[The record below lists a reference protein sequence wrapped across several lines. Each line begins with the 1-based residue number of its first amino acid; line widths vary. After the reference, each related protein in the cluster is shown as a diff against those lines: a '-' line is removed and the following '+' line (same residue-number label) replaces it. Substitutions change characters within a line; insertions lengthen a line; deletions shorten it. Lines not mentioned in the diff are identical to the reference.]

1 MAGAEALNAM
11 RYNER
16 VLVDMRYDTTTPSRA
31 AVMAP
36 AEGPNSRA
44 EAMLKTSEI
53 EKLIGMPGMRSV
65 AQPLAMV
72 SAMSTAHSRPTGRVA
87 TLTPARA
94 TTQAPARITHVT

>member
-1 MAGAEALNAM
+1 
-11 RYNER
+11 
-16 VLVDMRYDTTTPSRA
+16 MRYDTTTPSSA

-44 EAMLKTSEI
+44 DAMLKTSEI

-72 SAMSTAHSRPTGRVA
+72 SAMSTAHSGAMERLARS
-87 TLTPARA
+87 TPASA
-94 TTQAPARITHVT
+94 ITEMPARITDAA